1 MQTDEVEDLT
11 TSDKAEEK
19 STSTQPWEPDLSNKI
34 AQTLAG
40 ASNLA
45 TCMGQRFNS
54 RQATAS
60 RVLFED
66 PLADDETNARAQ
78 AVDPSSSNSHHV
90 SDSARTPGAFTGES
104 AI

>member
-1 MQTDEVEDLT
+1 MQTDVVEDLI

-19 STSTQPWEPDLSNKI
+19 SLSTQPWEPDLSNKI

-66 PLADDETNARAQ
+66 PLADDETNAQAQ
-78 AVDPSSSNSHHV
+78 AVDPSSSNSHQV
-90 SDSARTPGAFTGES
+90 SDYARAPGAFTGES